1 MLQIFTKGKLFI
13 LIAPIFKKYICETR
27 GGRFQE
33 KMPKKL
39 NNKQI
44 IVNHM
49 SNKI

>member
-1 MLQIFTKGKLFI
+1 MSRIFTNGKLFI
-13 LIAPIFKKYICETR
+13 LISPIFKKYIFKTR
-27 GGRFQE
+27 GGKFQE
-33 KMPKKL
+33 KTPKKL